1 MVKVTVPRGSEHSA
15 GLCGHTCD
23 MKARVGYL
31 LVLFLA
37 LPRSDE
43 VKFGLRILHTGRQ
56 ASWAGES
63 LGNPNSSPRHF
74 VCGDK

>member
-1 MVKVTVPRGSEHSA
+1 MKVTVPRGSEHSA

-43 VKFGLRILHTGRQ
+43 VKFGQDSVHRS
-56 ASWAGES
+56 ASF
-63 LGNPNSSPRHF
+63 LGW
-74 VCGDK
+74 